1 MIKLFL
7 NIPILKRLIPSIG
20 IKVLKLLNKN
30 KGFYKVNN
38 ILFYFDFL
46 DPIDRKII
54 LYNEY
59 EHDSVSF
66 LEDKFVQHSISNFL
80 DIGANSG
87 YFSFYFA
94 NKFKNLKIKAYE
106 PNLEAFE
113 KFKKTLNK
121 NSFKNIEIFNYG
133 LSDIEKKV
141 KMITWYKH
149 GYPKTNSVILEDNHD
164 INNSKIFETNLK
176 VGDELLNY
184 KNEKLCIKID
194 VEGHELSVLKGLA
207 KNLKENKCM
216 ILVESGDIKFGDV
229 NDFLI
234 NNNYKQIF
242 KSRLRLDYVYSN
254 F

>member
-1 MIKLFL
+1 M
-7 NIPILKRLIPSIG
+7 
-20 IKVLKLLNKN
+20 
-30 KGFYKVNN
+30 
-38 ILFYFDFL
+38 
-46 DPIDRKII
+46 
-54 LYNEY
+54 
-59 EHDSVSF
+59 
-66 LEDKFVQHSISNFL
+66 EDQFFKYSISNFL

-94 NKFKNLKIKAYE
+94 NKFKNLKVKAYE

-113 KFKKTLNK
+113 KFKKTLTK
-121 NSFKNIEIFNYG
+121 NFFKNIEIFNYG

-149 GYPKTNSVILEDNHD
+149 GYAKTNSVILEDNHD
-164 INNSKIFETNLK
+164 ISNSKIFETNLK

>member
-1 MIKLFL
+1 MRGLFL
-7 NIPILKRLIPSIG
+7 KIPILKRLIPSVG
-20 IKVLKLLNKN
+20 IKVLKLFNKN
-30 KGFYKVNN
+30 KGFYNIDN
-38 ILFYFDFL
+38 ILFYLDFL

-59 EHDSVSF
+59 EQDSVSF
-66 LEDKFVQHSISNFL
+66 LTDQINQHYIPNFL

-94 NKFKNLKIKAYE
+94 NRFKNLKVKAYE
-106 PNLEAFE
+106 PNLDAFD
-113 KFKKTLNK
+113 KLKKTLTK
-121 NSFKNIEIFNYG
+121 NSFENVEIFNYG

-164 INNSKIFETNLK
+164 IKNSKIFETNLK

-216 ILVESGDIKFGDV
+216 ILVESGDVKFGDV

-234 NNNYKQIF
+234 KNNYKQIF

>member
-121 NSFKNIEIFNYG
+121 NFFKNIEIFNYG

-149 GYPKTNSVILEDNHD
+149 GYAKTNSVILEDNHD
-164 INNSKIFETNLK
+164 ISNSKIFETNLK

>member
-1 MIKLFL
+1 MIRLFL
-7 NIPILKRLIPSIG
+7 NLPIFKRLIPSIG

-30 KGFYKVNN
+30 KSFYKINN
-38 ILFYFDFL
+38 ILFYLDFL

-54 LYNEY
+54 LHKEY

-66 LEDKFVQHSISNFL
+66 LEGQFVQHSILNFL

-94 NKFKNLKIKAYE
+94 NKFKNLKVKAYE

-113 KFKKTLNK
+113 KFNKTLTK
-121 NSFKNIEIFNYG
+121 NSFNNVEIFNFG

-149 GYPKTNSVILEDNHD
+149 GHAKTNSVILEDNHD
-164 INNSKIFETNLK
+164 IKNSKIFETNLK
-176 VGDELLNY
+176 VGDELFNY
-184 KNEKLCIKID
+184 KNEKMCIKID
-194 VEGHELSVLKGLA
+194 VEGHELRVLKGLA
-207 KNLKENKCM
+207 KNLKENKCI
-216 ILVESGDIKFGDV
+216 ILVESGDIKFRDV

-234 NNNYKQIF
+234 KNNYKMIF
-242 KSRLRLDYVYSN
+242 KSKLRLDYVYSN

>member
-1 MIKLFL
+1 MT
-7 NIPILKRLIPSIG
+7 ILITGAAGFIG
-20 IKVLKLLNKN
+20 
-30 KGFYKVNN
+30 NN
-38 ILFYFDFL
+38 FC
-46 DPIDRKII
+46 ID
-54 LYNEY
+54 
-59 EHDSVSF
+59 
-66 LEDKFVQHSISNFL
+66 
-80 DIGANSG
+80 
-87 YFSFYFA
+87 FA
-94 NKFKNLKIKAYE
+94 NKFKNLKVKAYE

-113 KFKKTLNK
+113 KFKKTLTK
-121 NSFKNIEIFNYG
+121 NFFKNIEIFNYG

>member
-7 NIPILKRLIPSIG
+7 NLPIFKRLIPSIG
-20 IKVLKLLNKN
+20 IKLLKLLNKN
-30 KGFYKVNN
+30 KGYYKIKD
-38 ILFYFDFL
+38 ILFYLDFL

-59 EHDSVSF
+59 EQDSVSF
-66 LEDKFVQHSISNFL
+66 LTDQINQHYIPNFL

-94 NKFKNLKIKAYE
+94 NKFKNLKVKAYE

-113 KFKKTLNK
+113 KFKKTLTK
-121 NSFKNIEIFNYG
+121 NFFKNIEIFNYG
-133 LSDIEKKV
+133 LSDTEKKV

-207 KNLKENKCM
+207 KNLKENKCI

-234 NNNYKQIF
+234 KYNYKQIF